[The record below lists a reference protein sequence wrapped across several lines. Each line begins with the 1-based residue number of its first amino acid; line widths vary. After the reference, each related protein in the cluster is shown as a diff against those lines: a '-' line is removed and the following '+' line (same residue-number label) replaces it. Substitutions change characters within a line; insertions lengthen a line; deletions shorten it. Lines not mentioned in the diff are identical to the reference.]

1 MSRLADL
8 IHARTRQA
16 VLGIHARTRQ
26 AVLGIHARTR
36 QTVLGGYAAGWQ
48 LLRFA
53 PPGLATRA
61 FRAGA
66 NLAAH
71 RDGPGARQLRR
82 NLTRVVPHACPAELD
97 ALVRGGLR
105 SYARYWQEVFLL
117 PWADHAALVGR
128 LDGAID
134 GVEHLDKALSAG
146 RGVVVV
152 LPHTGNW
159 DMAGLWLVH
168 QHGTF
173 STVVE
178 RLAPEELYQ
187 RFVDYRTALGFD
199 IIPLTGAGN
208 PIPRLLRR
216 LRAGGVV
223 CLLGDRDLTGAGTNV
238 EFFGAA
244 ARMPLGPARLAVAT
258 GATLLVI
265 GSWFT
270 SDGWGF
276 RIHPPVPVPDR
287 TAVHRAT
294 QTVADCFALDIAAH
308 PEDWHMLQP
317 LWIDD
322 LPAALLRDAG

>member
-1 MSRLADL
+1 MLHFVPEEL
-8 IHARTRQA
+8 T
-16 VLGIHARTRQ
+16 
-26 AVLGIHARTR
+26 
-36 QTVLGGYAAGWQ
+36 
-48 LLRFA
+48 
-53 PPGLATRA
+53 TRA
-61 FRAGA
+61 FRAVA
-66 NLAAH
+66 DLAAR

-82 NLTRVVPHACPAELD
+82 NLTRVVPDADRAELD

-117 PWADHAALVGR
+117 PWADHAALVSR
-128 LDGAID
+128 LDSAFD
-134 GVEHLDKALSAG
+134 GVEHLNSALSAG

-159 DMAGLWLVH
+159 DMAGLWLVRR
-168 QHGTF
+168 HGTF

-187 RFVDYRTALGFD
+187 RFVEYRAALGFD
-199 IIPLTGAGN
+199 VIPLTGAGN

-223 CLLGDRDLTGAGTNV
+223 CLLGDRDLTGAGTTV

-244 ARMPLGPARLAVAT
+244 ARMPLGPARLAAAT
-258 GATLLVI
+258 GATLLVL

-270 SDGWGF
+270 ADGWGL

-294 QTVADCFALDIAAH
+294 QTVADCFAMDIAAH
-308 PEDWHMLQP
+308 PQDWHMLQP

-322 LPAALLRDAG
+322 LPATLLRDAG

>member
-1 MSRLADL
+1 
-8 IHARTRQA
+8 
-16 VLGIHARTRQ
+16 
-26 AVLGIHARTR
+26 
-36 QTVLGGYAAGWQ
+36 

>member
-8 IHARTRQA
+8 
-16 VLGIHARTRQ
+16 IHARTRQ